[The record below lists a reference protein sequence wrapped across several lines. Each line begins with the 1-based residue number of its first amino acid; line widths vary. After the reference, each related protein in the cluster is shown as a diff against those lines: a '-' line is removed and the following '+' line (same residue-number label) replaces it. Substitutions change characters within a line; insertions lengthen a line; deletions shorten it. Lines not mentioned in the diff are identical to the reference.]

1 MDSIYLKDAYLHGIT
16 MLHTVDGNLKISP
29 PDDYNTKYDYYYDE
43 CNNVKLIV
51 EINKENGIVEKVRK
65 FDIRY

>member
-1 MDSIYLKDAYLHGIT
+1 
-16 MLHTVDGNLKISP
+16 MLHTVSGNLKISP